1 MWCSR
6 VCYLDQGLTRGW
18 WWCTVVQ
25 LKEEDTPYKSSVDK
39 TELNEKDQRLFQ
51 QLQAKIT
58 KMENLK
64 QEKAR
69 ILAKQHQLT
78 GLTEGQQQQLARNE
92 QRIETLLREIEDTE
106 EKIHAKNAQREQTAA
121 KSSVGVTYKKVRESE
136 ALYGYD
142 SDEDDFY
149 DRTRSNRQRLAKRKQ
164 HVTGVG
170 AARAAQPTAKVAGV
184 AKEGPLTAGAIEV
197 KIRILVEDLTKVKEQ
212 LSAIELDEAN
222 KVADEVKE
230 EEVDPLD
237 SFMSATSKQLV
248 ESDRDAVTRRKNELE
263 KELTLQRRLLVIATP
278 ALSSAATKDPETT
291 IPNKGMTAKMKS
303 TSPAPPGKVSSP
315 AISKSKAFRSQEP
328 PEGNDSDSSTPLDT
342 ATNQSA
348 ATSSAASASPQ
359 TTSLHERQVQDRERR
374 HARDQAPTSRSPER
388 KHHDKFDEPVRESK
402 KRRMVGPTLPPVQA
416 KADVIGETN
425 ELEGGDRVWVPPK
438 NQTGNGRTALN
449 DKFGY

>member
-1 MWCSR
+1 MYVGHCTMLLGSKTDER
-6 VCYLDQGLTRGW
+6 V
-18 WWCTVVQ
+18 VMVQ

-121 KSSVGVTYKKVRESE
+121 KSSASTTRKKASASE

-149 DRTRSNRQRLAKRKQ
+149 DRTRSNQQRLAKRKQ
-164 HVTGVG
+164 KIVSAGPTS
-170 AARAAQPTAKVAGV
+170 AAQSTAKVTGV
-184 AKEGPLTAGAIEV
+184 AKEGALTAVAIEA
-197 KIRILVEDLTKVKEQ
+197 KIRMLEEDLAKVKEQ

-230 EEVDPLD
+230 EEVDSLD
-237 SFMSATSKQLV
+237 SFMNATSKQLV
-248 ESDRDAVTRRKNELE
+248 ESDRDAVTRRKSELE
-263 KELTLQRRLLVIATP
+263 KELARHRQLLVIATP
-278 ALSSAATKDPETT
+278 ALPSAVTKGTLATT
-291 IPNKGMTAKMKS
+291 PNSGKTAS
-303 TSPAPPGKVSSP
+303 TQPTPPAPAGIVSLP
-315 AISKSKAFRSQEP
+315 AISKSKASRSQEP
-328 PEGNDSDSSTPLDT
+328 PGGNDSDSTTALDT
-342 ATNQSA
+342 APNQSA
-348 ATSSAASASPQ
+348 AISSAVSANPQAPSLHRHQVKDSGRRHATDQASASR
-359 TTSLHERQVQDRERR
+359 LLERERR
-374 HARDQAPTSRSPER
+374 
-388 KHHDKFDEPVRESK
+388 DKADEPVRESK
-402 KRRMVGPTLPPVQA
+402 KRRVVGPTLPPVQA
-416 KADVIGETN
+416 KGAVIGETN

-438 NQTGNGRTALN
+438 NQTGDGRTVLN
-449 DKFGY
+449 DRFGY